1 MSHSHLLVG
10 SLDFTDVV
18 KVFLRK
24 KEISLKGFTVNT
36 LDYIF
41 KYLPTDIREVF
52 ILKKDVNWFTEWYQ
66 LLGDNGLNLFEIEY
80 LNKLIEWMLSFLP
93 KNDNLNDQNIAVKI
107 NTTRIRY
114 YLDVYYVT

>member
-1 MSHSHLLVG
+1 MSRSHLLVG
-10 SLDFTDVV
+10 SLDFTDIINI
-18 KVFLRK
+18 FLRK
-24 KEISLKGFTVNT
+24 KEISLNGFNINA

-41 KYLPTDIREVF
+41 KYLPTDIRKVF
-52 ILKKDVNWFTEWYQ
+52 ILRKDTNWFIQWCQ

-93 KNDNLNDQNIAVKI
+93 RNDNLNDQNIVVKI